1 MTAFSRHDDPAHDK
15 KSKTGTASGLAMVEN
30 HTMRK
35 KTDPASSRA

>member
-15 KSKTGTASGLAMVEN
+15 KSKTGASSGLARVKN
-30 HTMRK
+30 SRNTQ

>member
-15 KSKTGTASGLAMVEN
+15 KSITGTSPDIAIVKKLRHA
-30 HTMRK
+30 K